1 MKLLACFLWWSLIE
15 GEFDSDDW
23 DSDGS
28 KIDGEIELLRLDG
41 DDDDDD
47 GAAGGGGGGGGG
59 GRSSSSRSNSS

>member
-28 KIDGEIELLRLDG
+28 KIDGEIELLRPGGG
-41 DDDDDD
+41 DDD
-47 GAAGGGGGGGGG
+47 GAAAGGGGGGGGG